1 MNTLDRL
8 RNRLLLM
15 IGRGRIKLVDDSGPV
30 QTVQVAMQGGD
41 VHDLMPRLAEYGLAT
56 NPPAGAD
63 ALVLKLGG
71 DHSHGVV
78 AATGHQAS
86 RPRGLPAGA
95 TMLYDTHSSKVLLNA
110 DGTLT
115 VHAQANVRVETP
127 GASVA
132 LTTTAVTLQAGTA
145 MVALA
150 GGSVA
155 ITAPGGLTI
164 NGAQYRDHQHTNVQS
179 GSGNSG
185 GVA

>member
-41 VHDLMPRLAEYGLAT
+41 VHDLMPRLAEYGFSSS
-56 NPPAGAD
+56 PPAGSD
-63 ALVLKLGG
+63 ALVAKLGG

-86 RPRGLPAGA
+86 RPRGLPIGASVVYDNAG
-95 TMLYDTHSSKVLLNA
+95 SKVLLNA

-115 VHAQANVRVETP
+115 VHAQTSVRVETP
-127 GASVA
+127 GASVL
-132 LTTTAVTLQAGTA
+132 LTTTTVTLQAGTA
-145 MVALA
+145 SVAVS
-150 GGSVA
+150 GGAVA
-155 ITAPGGLTI
+155 ITAPSGLTI
-164 NGAQYRDHQHTNVQS
+164 NGAQYHDHAHTNVQP
-179 GSGNSG
+179 GSSNSG